1 MVSQTTPTDI
11 YVVGTGTVGY
21 RQLTKEAEAAL
32 EKSDKV
38 FLVHHQELI
47 SDYLDEFTEVI
58 DITDEYEDNTER
70 SDTYKRMAER
80 VIDSAQEPD
89 TEVVSL
95 ALYGHP
101 MYFVDPSRI
110 VINEAP
116 KHDLEVEVIPG
127 ISAIDCLYI
136 DIGLDPSEDGLQIF
150 EATDVLIR
158 EFELNP
164 EVPAF
169 LLQIGSVE
177 STLYSMDDSKP
188 ERFTNIKEHLQDFY
202 PEDHSL
208 YLLQT
213 STYPISNSERIEFN
227 LSQFDTKEV
236 SERINHMQTLYIP
249 PTDSRNVM
257 NSEMQRKAGSVD
269 HLESITID

>member
-1 MVSQTTPTDI
+1 MDAKKPPVDI

-32 EKSDKV
+32 KKSDKV

-47 SDYLDEFTEVI
+47 SDYLEEFTEVI

-70 SDTYKRMAER
+70 SNTYQRMAER
-80 VIDSAQEPD
+80 VISSAQEPD
-89 TEVVSL
+89 TDVVSL

-110 VINEAP
+110 VMTEAP
-116 KHDLEVEVIPG
+116 KHNLEVEVLPG
-127 ISAIDCLYI
+127 ISAIDCLYV

-164 EVPAF
+164 EVPTF

-177 STLYSMDDSKP
+177 STLYSMEESEP
-188 ERFTNIKEHLQDFY
+188 ERFTNIKEHLQQFY
-202 PEDHSL
+202 PDDHPL

-213 STYPISNSERIEFN
+213 ATYPISKSERIQFE
-227 LSQFDTKEV
+227 LSQFDTEEV
-236 SERINHMQTLYIP
+236 SERINHMQTLYVP
-249 PTDSRNVM
+249 PIESRGVK

-269 HLESITID
+269 HLESITVD